1 MRKSVIAIIVIVLV
15 VLYMSVFVVKEGER
29 GITLRFGKVLRDDE
43 NKPLVYAPGL
53 HFKIPFIESVKMLDA
68 RIQTMDNQADRFVTK
83 EKKDLIVDSYIKWRI
98 SDFSRYYLATGGGDV
113 SQAEVL
119 LKRKFSDRLRSE
131 IGRLDVKDIVTDS
144 RGRLTLEVRDAL
156 NSGSAGTEDE
166 VSTPAADDAIAKA
179 AERVEAETNGK
190 VQVINPN
197 SMAALGIEV
206 VDVRIKQINLP
217 AEVSE
222 AIYNR
227 MRAEREAVA
236 RRHRS
241 QGQEE
246 AEKLRATADYEV
258 TKTLAEAE
266 RQGRIL
272 QIILT
277 MPRPDDFPTVGGV
290 SGTVTVNLGNLPA
303 SAGKETLVV
312 PVEAVFNPDNRP
324 KNEPIVWVVKGDNA
338 HRFLEER
345 KVTVGEVTAQGVTIT
360 DGLHAGEQ
368 VVAAGVSELHAGQPV
383 RIWTRERGL

>member
-1 MRKSVIAIIVIVLV
+1 MRKSVIAIIIIVLV

-29 GITLRFGKVLRDDE
+29 GITLRFGKVLRDDD
-43 NKPLVYAPGL
+43 NKPLVYEPGL
-53 HFKIPFIESVKMLDA
+53 HFKIPFIETVKMLDA

-98 SDFSRYYLATGGGDV
+98 SDFSRYYLATGGGDI

-166 VSTPAADDAIAKA
+166 VTTPAADNAIAEA
-179 AERVEAETNGK
+179 AERVTAETKGK
-190 VQVINPN
+190 VPVINPN

-217 AEVSE
+217 TEVSE

-258 TKTLAEAE
+258 TRTLAAEAI
-266 RQGRIL
+266 RDGGFHTPNHRWGICAALMQAAKL
-272 QIILT
+272 FADAFSKD
-277 MPRPDDFPTVGGV
+277 PDFYAFIRSLRAYENSFSGNQDVMVMSPDSDFFRYMKTPT
-290 SGTVTVNLGNLPA
+290 
-303 SAGKETLVV
+303 SA
-312 PVEAVFNPDNRP
+312 
-324 KNEPIVWVVKGDNA
+324 
-338 HRFLEER
+338 
-345 KVTVGEVTAQGVTIT
+345 
-360 DGLHAGEQ
+360 
-368 VVAAGVSELHAGQPV
+368 
-383 RIWTRERGL
+383 TR